1 VPGGTEAHAVGCDAG
16 FKPEEPLKTKLIIAF
31 HVISAV
37 LVSAFVAPPG
47 LAQSAPG
54 ANPDLALLS
63 LDLQTSRN
71 SAASLQ
77 AQAEEKR
84 KLKALAARETETA
97 APDEAEEPT
106 GDGSELAVTIPT
118 GGGLVPARVQAIVAR
133 TEPRH
138 GSTEN
143 GSIETGGVPRTV
155 SN

>member
-1 VPGGTEAHAVGCDAG
+1 VGCDAG
-16 FKPEEPLKTKLIIAF
+16 FKPEESLKTKLIIALP
-31 HVISAV
+31 VISAV
-37 LVSAFVAPPG
+37 LLSAFVAPPV

-54 ANPDLALLS
+54 ANPDLALFS

-71 SAASLQ
+71 SAVSLQ

-84 KLKALAARETETA
+84 KLKVLAARETGTT

-106 GDGSELAVTIPT
+106 GDGSEPAVTIPT
-118 GGGLVPARVQAIVAR
+118 GGGLIPARIKAIAAR
-133 TEPRH
+133 AKPRH

-143 GSIETGGVPRTV
+143 GSIETGGVPRTD